1 MPTLPFLKQL
11 DAMDC
16 GPTCL
21 AMICRYYGKRFNIQT
36 LRDKAEI
43 GKEGVNLLGISN
55 AAESIGFRT
64 QGVQL
69 TFSQLINDAPLPCIL
84 HWGQN
89 HFVVMVKP
97 GRSLLRRDDK
107 ITIADPGKGII
118 KLSKKEFKQNW
129 ISSTI
134 TSPPSSVIPPPSGF
148 PEKGTNGVP
157 EGAGVALLLEPTPNF
172 HSQQSEKEN
181 KLGWGMLLG
190 YFAQQK
196 RYIAQLVVGLLLG
209 SLLQLIFPF
218 LTQSIVDTGI
228 NQHNLPFI
236 YLILAA
242 QFMLFFGRTVVEFI
256 RSRILLYISTKINL
270 AILSDF
276 WIKLMKLPIS
286 YFDTKMTGDIIQ
298 RIGDHKRIES
308 FLTGSALNTLFSVF
322 NLVIFSIVLLQYNT
336 YVFAIF
342 CIGSILYFLW
352 IKLFLRYRRS
362 LDYKRFAVAS
372 KENTATMQLIYGMQ
386 EIKLNSAE
394 HLRRWEWEGLQAALF
409 KLSFKSL
416 SLNQYQQAGA
426 FFINE
431 GKNILITFFV
441 AKSVLDGQLTLG
453 AMLAV
458 QYIIGQLNSPVEQ
471 LIGFAQQAQ
480 DAKIS
485 LERLNEIHQMEEEE
499 APSISPGGGGNGG
512 ELSKVLPV
520 RKSIVFENVSFTYT
534 GAGNEPVLKN
544 INLIIPEGK
553 TTAIVGMS
561 GSGKTTLLKLLLK
574 FYENYQGEIKIGEA
588 HSQITSLSPH
598 QSSQHPSPFGEG
610 QGVRLNYLSPKYW
623 RTQCGSV
630 MQEGYIFND
639 SIAKNI
645 AVSDAR
651 PDYNKLLHACKVANI
666 QAFVDSLPLGFNTK
680 IGAEGNGISAG
691 QKQRI
696 LIARAVYKDP
706 EFIFF
711 DEATNSLDA
720 NNEKTIMENLQS
732 FFKGKTV
739 VVVAHRLSTVKHADN
754 IVVLYKGKITETGT
768 HEELATA
775 KGEYFELVRNQL
787 ELGN

>member
-1 MPTLPFLKQL
+1 MRKFPFSRQY

-21 AMICRYYGKRFNIQT
+21 SMISRHYGKRINIQT
-36 LRDKAEI
+36 LRDKTEI
-43 GKEGVNLLGISN
+43 GKEGVNLYGIST
-55 AAESIGFRT
+55 AAESIGYRT
-64 QGVQL
+64 QAVQL
-69 TFSQLINDAPLPCIL
+69 TFSQITKDAVLPCIL

-89 HFVVMVKP
+89 HFVVLVKTDNSVLH
-97 GRSLLRRDDK
+97 RHR
-107 ITIADPGKGII
+107 ITTVADPGKGII
-118 KLSKKEFKQNW
+118 KLNKKDFQQHW
-129 ISSTI
+129 ISSNI
-134 TSPPSSVIPPPSGF
+134 DGVPSGI
-148 PEKGTNGVP
+148 
-157 EGAGVALLLEPTPNF
+157 ALLLEPTPDFYN
-172 HSQQSEKEN
+172 QESEKEN
-181 KLGWGMLLG
+181 KMGWKILLG
-190 YFAQQK
+190 YFSQQK
-196 RYIAQLVVGLLLG
+196 RYIYQLFIGLLLG

-256 RSRILLYISTKINL
+256 RSKILLYISTKINL

-276 WIKLMKLPIS
+276 WIKLMKLPLS
-286 YFDTKMTGDIIQ
+286 YFDTKLTGDIIQ

-308 FLTGSALNTLFSVF
+308 FLTGSALNTLFSLF
-322 NLVIFSIVLLQYNT
+322 NLLIFSIVLLQYNT

-352 IKLFLRYRRS
+352 IKFFLRYRRS

-386 EIKLNSAE
+386 EIKLNGAE

-471 LIGFAQQAQ
+471 LIGFTQQAQ

-485 LERLNEIHQMEEEE
+485 FERLNEIHQMEEEE
-499 APSISPGGGGNGG
+499 PFDAAF
-512 ELSKVLPV
+512 SKQLPEN
-520 RKSIVFENVSFTYT
+520 KSIHLNNLSFTYT

-574 FYENYQGEIKIGEA
+574 FYENYQGEIKTGE
-588 HSQITSLSPH
+588 SN
-598 QSSQHPSPFGEG
+598 FK
-610 QGVRLNYLSPKYW
+610 YMSPKYW
-623 RTQCGSV
+623 RSQCGSV

-645 AVSDAR
+645 AVSDER
-651 PDYNKLLHACKVANI
+651 PVYNKLLHASKVANI
-666 QAFVDSLPLGFNTK
+666 QTFIESLPLGFNTK
-680 IGAEGNGISAG
+680 IGAEGNGISSG

-720 NNEKTIMENLQS
+720 NNEKVIMENLKT
-732 FFKGKTV
+732 FFKDKTV
-739 VVVAHRLSTVKHADN
+739 VVVAHRLSTVKNADN
-754 IVVLYKGKITETGT
+754 IIVLHNGQIIESGT
-768 HEELATA
+768 HEELAMK

-787 ELGN
+787 ELGS